1 MTGEQLQQNGYTIDE
16 KKIVS
21 SPIAQVPAYGYS
33 SRDTY
38 SKASIKWLEWY
49 MHDQRLK
56 GTQLHIRHA
65 LNGGEVKIPGTNY
78 RAYGY
83 AE

>member
-1 MTGEQLQQNGYTIDE
+1 MAILLME
-16 KKIVS
+16 KTVS

-33 SRDTY
+33 SRNTY
-38 SKASIKWLEWY
+38 SKASIKCLEWC

-65 LNGGEVKIPGTNY
+65 LNGGEVKIPRTNT
-78 RAYGY
+78 RTDGY
-83 AE
+83 AEQFYQS